1 MSMMLMLRMVM
12 LRMLTIRMVMM
23 LMLRM
28 VMMLRLRMVM
38 MLRLRMVM
46 PMMVIAHSH
55 LCLEPNHPQGNAGH
69 TWCNQPQ
76 IRSYI

>member
-1 MSMMLMLRMVM
+1 MSMMLVLRMVM
-12 LRMLTIRMVMM
+12 LRM

-28 VMMLRLRMVM
+28 VMMLM
-38 MLRLRMVM
+38 LRMVM

-55 LCLEPNHPQGNAGH
+55 LCLEPNHSQGKAGH

>member
-38 MLRLRMVM
+38 
-46 PMMVIAHSH
+46 PMMVIPHSH
-55 LCLEPNHPQGNAGH
+55 LCLEPNHSQGNAGH